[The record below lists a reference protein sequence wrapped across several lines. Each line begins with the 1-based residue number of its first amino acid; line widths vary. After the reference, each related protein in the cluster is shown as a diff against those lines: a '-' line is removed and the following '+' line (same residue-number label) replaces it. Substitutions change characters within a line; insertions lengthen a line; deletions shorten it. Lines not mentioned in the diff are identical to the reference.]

1 MIKTPTIVLLAL
13 LSVLA
18 TGCAAWR
25 AEKAE
30 ESAPTANLAGT
41 WTGSAGTGGVFVPV
55 SLTLTQSGAAVKGTI
70 DIAGRP
76 DYSGKVTGSVQGEL
90 LKLALQW
97 TTLAELRVKQ
107 DTITGEPFP
116 GLPLSLRRSR

>member
-1 MIKTPTIVLLAL
+1 MMKRPTIVLLAL

-18 TGCAAWR
+18 AGCAAWR

-55 SLTLTQSGAAVKGTI
+55 SLTLNSTPCSTGTNRTVMPPSNVNLKALDRRFRTTFSHI
-70 DIAGRP
+70 
-76 DYSGKVTGSVQGEL
+76 SVS
-90 LKLALQW
+90 
-97 TTLAELRVKQ
+97 T
-107 DTITGEPFP
+107 
-116 GLPLSLRRSR
+116 

>member
-76 DYSGKVTGSVQGEL
+76 DCSGDVTGPGRV
-90 LKLALQW
+90 
-97 TTLAELRVKQ
+97 AEAGATVDDAR
-107 DTITGEPFP
+107 
-116 GLPLSLRRSR
+116 